1 MLGGCLGDGK
11 NVHPGKG
18 VDKGELDK
26 KSGRPT
32 YYEATLLRYRC
43 IIKQNKYYNKMKK
56 TGIIVALLAVVAIAF
71 IWGVNV
77 NNRLVTADE
86 NVQQAWSQV
95 ENVYKRRM
103 DLIPQLVATV
113 QGAADYEKSVLTEVT
128 NARAGVEQTQV
139 DPSQL
144 NEEQI
149 KAYQKAQDNLSKA
162 VANTIKVTVERYPEL
177 TATQG
182 FRDLQTQLEG
192 TENRITVE
200 RGKFNEAVQKYNTML
215 RRFPASVIAGM
226 LGFEKKGY
234 FTAPEEA
241 AEPVKVEFDF

>member
-1 MLGGCLGDGK
+1 
-11 NVHPGKG
+11 
-18 VDKGELDK
+18 
-26 KSGRPT
+26 
-32 YYEATLLRYRC
+32 
-43 IIKQNKYYNKMKK
+43 MKK
-56 TGIIVALLAVVAIAF
+56 TGIIVAIVAVVAIVVL
-71 IWGVNV
+71 WGISV

-86 NVQQAWSQV
+86 NVQKAWSQV

-113 QGAADYEKSVLTEVT
+113 QGAADYERSVLTEVT
-128 NARAGVEQTQV
+128 NARAGVEQTKV

-144 NEEQI
+144 SEEQVR
-149 KAYQKAQDNLSKA
+149 AYQKAQDNLSKA

-200 RGKFNEAVQKYNTML
+200 RGKFNEAVQGYNTSL
-215 RRFPASVIAGM
+215 RRFPASLIAR
-226 LGFEKKGY
+226 LCGFEKKGY

-241 AEPVKVEFDF
+241 AEPIQVEFNF

>member
-1 MLGGCLGDGK
+1 
-11 NVHPGKG
+11 
-18 VDKGELDK
+18 
-26 KSGRPT
+26 
-32 YYEATLLRYRC
+32 
-43 IIKQNKYYNKMKK
+43 MKK
-56 TGIIVALLAVVAIAF
+56 TGIIIGIVAVLAIIVL
-71 IWGVNV
+71 WGISV

-86 NVQQAWSQV
+86 GVQQAWAQV
-95 ENVYKRRM
+95 ENVYKRRA

-128 NARAGVEQTQV
+128 NARAGVDNVKV

-144 NEEQI
+144 TEEQVA
-149 KAYQKAQDNLSKA
+149 AYQKAQDNLSKA

-200 RGKFNEAVQKYNTML
+200 RGKFNEAVQSYNTSL
-215 RRFPASVIAGM
+215 RRFPASIIAGIC
-226 LGFEKKGY
+226 GFEKKGY
-234 FTAPEEA
+234 FKAPEGSE
-241 AEPVKVEFDF
+241 EPVQVEFNF

>member
-1 MLGGCLGDGK
+1 
-11 NVHPGKG
+11 
-18 VDKGELDK
+18 
-26 KSGRPT
+26 
-32 YYEATLLRYRC
+32 
-43 IIKQNKYYNKMKK
+43 MKK
-56 TGIIVALLAVVAIAF
+56 TGIIIAIVAVLAIIVL
-71 IWGVNV
+71 WGIRV

-86 NVQQAWSQV
+86 GVQQAWSQV

-103 DLIPQLVATV
+103 DLVPQLVATV
-113 QGAADYEKSVLTEVT
+113 QGAADYERSVLTEVT
-128 NARAGVEQTQV
+128 NARAGVEQTKV

-144 NEEQI
+144 SEEQI

-200 RGKFNEAVQKYNTML
+200 RGKFNEAVQKYNTLL
-215 RRFPASVIAGM
+215 RRFPNSIIAGIA
-226 LGFEKKGY
+226 GFEKKGY

-241 AEPVKVEFDF
+241 SKPVKVEFDF

>member
-1 MLGGCLGDGK
+1 
-11 NVHPGKG
+11 
-18 VDKGELDK
+18 
-26 KSGRPT
+26 
-32 YYEATLLRYRC
+32 
-43 IIKQNKYYNKMKK
+43 MKK
-56 TGIIVALLAVVAIAF
+56 TGIIIAILAVVAGIVL
-71 IWGVNV
+71 WGIGV
-77 NNRLVTADE
+77 NNRLVSADE
-86 NVQQAWSQV
+86 NVQQAWAQV

-128 NARAGVEQTQV
+128 NARAGVEQTKV
-139 DPSQL
+139 DPTQL
-144 NEEQI
+144 SEEQI

-200 RGKFNEAVQKYNTML
+200 RGKFNEAVQKYNTQL
-215 RRFPASVIAGM
+215 RRFPNSIIASIA
-226 LGFEKKGY
+226 GFEKKGY

-241 AEPVKVEFDF
+241 SEPVQVEFNF

>member
-1 MLGGCLGDGK
+1 
-11 NVHPGKG
+11 
-18 VDKGELDK
+18 
-26 KSGRPT
+26 
-32 YYEATLLRYRC
+32 
-43 IIKQNKYYNKMKK
+43 MKK
-56 TGIIVALLAVVAIAF
+56 GAIAIIAIVAVVAI
-71 IWGVNV
+71 IVMWGIGV

-86 NVQQAWSQV
+86 NVHKAWSQV

-128 NARAGVEQTQV
+128 NARAGVEQTKV

-144 NEEQI
+144 SEEQI
-149 KAYQKAQDNLSKA
+149 AAYQKAQDNLSKA

-200 RGKFNEAVQKYNTML
+200 RGKFNEAVQGYNTMV
-215 RRFPASVIAGM
+215 RRFPASIIAGIA
-226 LGFEKKGY
+226 GFEKKGY

-241 AEPVKVEFDF
+241 AEPVQVEFNF

>member
-1 MLGGCLGDGK
+1 
-11 NVHPGKG
+11 
-18 VDKGELDK
+18 
-26 KSGRPT
+26 
-32 YYEATLLRYRC
+32 
-43 IIKQNKYYNKMKK
+43 MKK
-56 TGIIVALLAVVAIAF
+56 TGIIVAILAVLAVILL
-71 IWGVNV
+71 WGISV
-77 NNRLVTADE
+77 NNKLVTSDE
-86 NVQQAWSQV
+86 NVQKAWAQV

-113 QGAADYEKSVLTEVT
+113 QGAADFEKSTLTEVT
-128 NARAGVEQTQV
+128 NARAGVENTQV

-144 NEEQI
+144 SEEQI
-149 KAYQKAQDNLSKA
+149 KAYQQAQDRLSKA

-200 RGKFNEAVQKYNTML
+200 RGKFNEAVQGYNTML
-215 RRFPASVIAGM
+215 RRFPNNIIASIT
-226 LGFEKKGY
+226 GFEKKGY

-241 AEPVKVEFDF
+241 GEPVKVEFNF